1 MLNQILLGD
10 CYELMKGI
18 PDGSVDLILTDPP
31 YNTTALSWD
40 QRPTDLATLWDE
52 IKRITKPNAAI
63 VFTASQP
70 FTTDLINSNRK
81 WFRYCWVWDK
91 VNRFTGALNVNRMP
105 MKVHEDIVIFYKSQP
120 TYNKQMV
127 IKPRVTGGPRL
138 GHGAHT
144 QYGKYGKPTPGASR
158 LDGKE
163 HNPGSIISFPG
174 CSAEINGTHP
184 TQKPAALFEY
194 LIKTYSNPDETI
206 LDPFAGSGTTALAAH
221 ATGRQFICI
230 EKERKYWEIAN
241 KRLALAQMQGRF
253 EEMVG

>member
-70 FTTDLINSNRK
+70 FTTDL
-81 WFRYCWVWDK
+81 
-91 VNRFTGALNVNRMP
+91 
-105 MKVHEDIVIFYKSQP
+105 
-120 TYNKQMV
+120 
-127 IKPRVTGGPRL
+127 
-138 GHGAHT
+138 
-144 QYGKYGKPTPGASR
+144 
-158 LDGKE
+158 
-163 HNPGSIISFPG
+163 
-174 CSAEINGTHP
+174 P
-184 TQKPAALFEY
+184 TQKPVALFEY
-194 LIKTYSNPDETI
+194 LIRTYTNPDETI